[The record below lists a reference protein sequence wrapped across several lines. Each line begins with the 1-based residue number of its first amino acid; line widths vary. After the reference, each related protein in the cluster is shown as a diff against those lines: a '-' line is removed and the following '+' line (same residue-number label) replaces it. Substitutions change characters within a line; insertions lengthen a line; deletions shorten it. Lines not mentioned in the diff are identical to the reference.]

1 MERMTRRAFLE
12 QSGRAVMGAAAGL
25 TVLRAWS
32 HSPNDTIG
40 VAVIGLNG
48 QGKAHIRHFSEIEG
62 VRLVALCD
70 VDERVLQ
77 QAGAMV
83 EQRTGARP
91 KLYTDLRQLLEDKAV
106 DAVSTATPNHWHALL
121 TIWACQA
128 GKDVYVEK
136 PACWSFEEGERM
148 IEAARKYNRIVQVG
162 HQTRSD
168 PVTRL
173 AVQRAWAGEIGKIYM
188 SRGLCYKPR
197 GPIGFQKDTDPPP
210 WLHWE
215 LWQGPATRRPFNPN
229 YVHYNWHW
237 FWNYGNGDIGNQGV
251 HQVDIAR
258 WFLNKRY
265 PVKVHSV
272 GGRYGYEDQGETPNT
287 QIATFEYEDGT
298 LLVFEVRGLFTND
311 EQGAKIGNLVYGS
324 LGYMSSGDG
333 YKPRRSPQE
342 ALPERENLAATR
354 TRRHRRAEPLPQL
367 YSGGALPPRQRPPL
381 RCGGGRH
388 LGAVGASGEYLVSAG
403 TRAALRPRPQA
414 VYRRPRGKRHAP
426 PPRPAE
432 GVRDS
437 DKGVTPGV
445 SRLDVRALV
454 KVAAR

>member
-1 MERMTRRAFLE
+1 MEQITRRTFLE
-12 QSGRAVMGAAAGL
+12 RSGRAIVSAAAGL
-25 TVLRAWS
+25 TVLRSWS
-32 HSPNDTIG
+32 YSPNDTIG
-40 VAVIGLNG
+40 IGIIGLNG
-48 QGKAHIRHFSEIEG
+48 QGKTHMRQFSEIEG
-62 VRLVALCD
+62 VRIVALCD

-83 EQRTGARP
+83 EQRTGTRP
-91 KLYTDLRQLLEDKAV
+91 KLYTDLRQLLEDKAI

-136 PACWSFEEGERM
+136 PACWGFHEGEQM
-148 IEAARKYNRIVQVG
+148 VAAARKYNRIVQVG

-168 PVTRL
+168 PITRL

-188 SRGLCYKPR
+188 ARGLCYKPR

-215 LWQGPATRRPFNPN
+215 LWQGPANRRPFNPN

-251 HQVDIAR
+251 HQIDIAR

-287 QIATFEYEDGT
+287 QIATFEYADGT

-342 ALPERENLAATR
+342 ELPAKEGIQRPELGGTGEPNHYRNFIQAVRSRRVSDLHCDVEEGVISAQLVHLANISYRLGRALRFDPERKRFIGDREANAMLK
-354 TRRHRRAEPLPQL
+354 
-367 YSGGALPPRQRPPL
+367 
-381 RCGGGRH
+381 
-388 LGAVGASGEYLVSAG
+388 
-403 TRAALRPRPQA
+403 RPQQ
-414 VYRRPRGKRHAP
+414 P
-426 PPRPAE
+426 
-432 GVRDS
+432 
-437 DKGVTPGV
+437 KGFEIPERV
-445 SRLDVRALV
+445 
-454 KVAAR
+454 

>member
-12 QSGRAVMGAAAGL
+12 QSGRAALGAAAGL

-48 QGKAHIRHFSEIEG
+48 QGKAHIRQFSEIEG

-77 QAGAMV
+77 QAGAIV
-83 EQRTGARP
+83 EQRTGTRP

-136 PACWSFEEGERM
+136 PACWSFEEGEKM

-210 WLHWE
+210 WLNWE

-342 ALPERENLAATR
+342 ELPEKEN
-354 TRRHRRAEPLPQL
+354 
-367 YSGGALPPRQRPPL
+367 SQRPEL
-381 RCGGGRH
+381 GGTGEPNHYRNFIQAVRSRRVSDLHCDVEEGVISAQLVHLANISYRLGR
-388 LGAVGASGEYLVSAG
+388 
-403 TRAALRPRPQA
+403 ALRFDPVRKQFIGDREA
-414 VYRRPRGKRHAP
+414 NAMLRRQDQPKGFEIP
-426 PPRPAE
+426 
-432 GVRDS
+432 VR
-437 DKGVTPGV
+437 V
-445 SRLDVRALV
+445 
-454 KVAAR
+454 

>member
-1 MERMTRRAFLE
+1 MTRRAFLE
-12 QSGRAVMGAAAGL
+12 QSGRAALGAAAGL

-48 QGKAHIRHFSEIEG
+48 QGKAHIRQFSEIEG

-77 QAGAMV
+77 QAGAIV
-83 EQRTGARP
+83 EQRTGTRP

-136 PACWSFEEGERM
+136 PACWSFEEGEKM

-210 WLHWE
+210 WLNWE

-342 ALPERENLAATR
+342 ELPEKEN
-354 TRRHRRAEPLPQL
+354 
-367 YSGGALPPRQRPPL
+367 SQRPKL
-381 RCGGGRH
+381 GGTGEPNHYRNFIQAVRSRRVSDLHCDVEEGVISAQLVHLANISYRLGR
-388 LGAVGASGEYLVSAG
+388 
-403 TRAALRPRPQA
+403 ALRFDPVRKQFIGDREA
-414 VYRRPRGKRHAP
+414 NAMLRRQDQP
-426 PPRPAE
+426 
-432 GVRDS
+432 
-437 DKGVTPGV
+437 KGFEIPK
-445 SRLDVRALV
+445 
-454 KVAAR
+454 KV

>member
-1 MERMTRRAFLE
+1 MTRRAFLE
-12 QSGRAVMGAAAGL
+12 QSGRAALGAAAGL

-48 QGKAHIRHFSEIEG
+48 QGKAHIRQFSEIEG

-77 QAGAMV
+77 QAGAIV
-83 EQRTGARP
+83 EQRTGTRP

-136 PACWSFEEGERM
+136 PACWSFEEGEKM

-210 WLHWE
+210 WLNWE

-342 ALPERENLAATR
+342 ELPEKEN
-354 TRRHRRAEPLPQL
+354 
-367 YSGGALPPRQRPPL
+367 SQRPEL
-381 RCGGGRH
+381 GGTGEPNHYRNFIQAVRSRRVSDLHCDVEEGVISAQLVHLANISYRLGR
-388 LGAVGASGEYLVSAG
+388 
-403 TRAALRPRPQA
+403 ALRFDPVRKQFIGDREA
-414 VYRRPRGKRHAP
+414 NAMLRRQNQPRGFEIP
-426 PPRPAE
+426 
-432 GVRDS
+432 
-437 DKGVTPGV
+437 T
-445 SRLDVRALV
+445 
-454 KVAAR
+454 KV

>member
-1 MERMTRRAFLE
+1 MTRRAFLE
-12 QSGRAVMGAAAGL
+12 QSGRAALGAAAGL

-48 QGKAHIRHFSEIEG
+48 QGKAHIRQFSEIEG

-83 EQRTGARP
+83 EQRTGTRP

-136 PACWSFEEGERM
+136 PACWSFEEGEKM

-210 WLHWE
+210 WLNWE

-342 ALPERENLAATR
+342 ELPEKEN
-354 TRRHRRAEPLPQL
+354 
-367 YSGGALPPRQRPPL
+367 SQRPEL
-381 RCGGGRH
+381 GGTGEPNHYRNFIQAVRSRRVSDLHCDVEEGVISAQLVHLANISYRLGR
-388 LGAVGASGEYLVSAG
+388 
-403 TRAALRPRPQA
+403 ALRFDPVRKQFIGDREA
-414 VYRRPRGKRHAP
+414 NAMLRRQDQP
-426 PPRPAE
+426 
-432 GVRDS
+432 
-437 DKGVTPGV
+437 KGFEIPK
-445 SRLDVRALV
+445 
-454 KVAAR
+454 KV

>member
-1 MERMTRRAFLE
+1 MMEPITRRAFLE
-12 QSGRAVMGAAAGL
+12 QSGRIIIGASARL

-48 QGKAHIRHFSEIEG
+48 QGKTHIRNFSEIEG
-62 VRLVALCD
+62 VRIVALCD

-77 QAGAMV
+77 QVGAMV

-91 KLYTDLRQLLEDKAV
+91 KLYTDLRQLLEDKAI

-136 PACWSFEEGERM
+136 PACWSFEEGEAM
-148 IEAARKYNRIVQVG
+148 VQAARKYNRIVQVG
-162 HQTRSD
+162 HQMRSD

-173 AVQRAWAGEIGKIYM
+173 AVQRAWAGEIGKLYM

-215 LWQGPATRRPFNPN
+215 LWQGPANRRPFNPN

-251 HQVDIAR
+251 HQVDVAR

-287 QIATFEYEDGT
+287 QVATFEYEDGA

-311 EQGAKIGNLVYGS
+311 EQGAKIGNLVYGA

-333 YKPRRSPQE
+333 YQPRRSPQE
-342 ALPERENLAATR
+342 ALPEREK
-354 TRRHRRAEPLPQL
+354 P
-367 YSGGALPPRQRPPL
+367 QRPDL
-381 RCGGGRH
+381 GGTGEPNHYRNFIQAVRSRRVSDLHCDVEEGVISAQLVHLANISYRLGR
-388 LGAVGASGEYLVSAG
+388 
-403 TRAALRPRPQA
+403 ALRFDPVRKQFVGDREA
-414 VYRRPRGKRHAP
+414 NAMLRRQNQPKGFEIPKR
-426 PPRPAE
+426 
-432 GVRDS
+432 V
-437 DKGVTPGV
+437 
-445 SRLDVRALV
+445 
-454 KVAAR
+454 

>member
-12 QSGRAVMGAAAGL
+12 QSGRAALGAAAGL

-48 QGKAHIRHFSEIEG
+48 QGKAHIRQFSEIEG

-77 QAGAMV
+77 QAGAIV
-83 EQRTGARP
+83 EQRTGTRP

-136 PACWSFEEGERM
+136 PACWSFEEGEKM

-210 WLHWE
+210 WLNWE

-311 EQGAKIGNLVYGS
+311 EQGAKIGNLAYGS

-342 ALPERENLAATR
+342 ELPEKEN
-354 TRRHRRAEPLPQL
+354 
-367 YSGGALPPRQRPPL
+367 SQRPKL
-381 RCGGGRH
+381 GGTGEPNHYRNFIQAVRSRRVSDLHCDVEEGVISAQLVHLANISYRLGR
-388 LGAVGASGEYLVSAG
+388 
-403 TRAALRPRPQA
+403 ALRFDPVRKQFIGDREA
-414 VYRRPRGKRHAP
+414 NAMLRRQDQP
-426 PPRPAE
+426 
-432 GVRDS
+432 
-437 DKGVTPGV
+437 KGFEIPK
-445 SRLDVRALV
+445 
-454 KVAAR
+454 KV

>member
-1 MERMTRRAFLE
+1 MERITRRAFLE
-12 QSGRAVMGAAAGL
+12 QSNRAVLGAVAGL
-25 TVLRAWS
+25 TVLRSWS

-40 VAVIGLNG
+40 VAIIGLNG
-48 QGKAHIRHFSEIEG
+48 QGKTHMRNFSEIEG
-62 VRLVALCD
+62 VRIVALCD

-77 QAGAMV
+77 QSGAMV
-83 EQRTGARP
+83 EQRTGSRP
-91 KLYTDLRQLLEDKAV
+91 KLYTDLRQLLEDKEI

-136 PACWSFEEGERM
+136 PACWGFDEGEKM
-148 IEAARKYNRIVQVG
+148 VQAARKYNRIVQVG

-173 AVQRAWAGEIGKIYM
+173 AVQRALAGELGKVYM

-197 GPIGFQKDTDPPP
+197 GPIGIQKDTDPPP

-215 LWQGPATRRPFNPN
+215 LWQGPANRRPFNPN

-287 QIATFEYEDGT
+287 QVATFEYEDGT
-298 LLVFEVRGLFTND
+298 LLVFEVRGLYTND

-342 ALPERENLAATR
+342 ELPEKQNT
-354 TRRHRRAEPLPQL
+354 
-367 YSGGALPPRQRPPL
+367 QRPEL
-381 RCGGGRH
+381 GGTGEPNHYRNFIQAVRSRRVSDLHCDVEEGVISAQLVHLANISYRLGR
-388 LGAVGASGEYLVSAG
+388 
-403 TRAALRPRPQA
+403 ALRFDPTRKQFIGDRQA
-414 VYRRPRGKRHAP
+414 NALLKRANQP
-426 PPRPAE
+426 
-432 GVRDS
+432 
-437 DKGVTPGV
+437 KGFEIPERV
-445 SRLDVRALV
+445 
-454 KVAAR
+454 

>member
-1 MERMTRRAFLE
+1 MERITRRAFLA
-12 QSGRAVMGAAAGL
+12 QSSRAVLGAAAGL
-25 TVLRAWS
+25 TVLRSWS
-32 HSPNDTIG
+32 QSPNDTIG
-40 VAVIGLNG
+40 VAIIGLNG
-48 QGKAHIRHFSEIEG
+48 QGKTHMRNFNEIDG
-62 VRLVALCD
+62 VRIVALCD

-77 QAGAMV
+77 QSGAMV
-83 EQRTGARP
+83 EQRTGSRP
-91 KLYTDLRQLLEDKAV
+91 KLYTDLRQLLEDKDI

-136 PACWSFEEGERM
+136 PACWGFDEGEKM
-148 IEAARKYNRIVQVG
+148 IQAARKYNRIVQVG
-162 HQTRSD
+162 HQMRSD

-173 AVQRAWAGEIGKIYM
+173 AVQRALAGEIGKVYM

-197 GPIGFQKDTDPPP
+197 GPIGIQKDTDPPP

-215 LWQGPATRRPFNPN
+215 LWQGPANRRPFNPN

-287 QIATFEYEDGT
+287 QVATFEYEDGT
-298 LLVFEVRGLFTND
+298 LLVFEVRGLYTND

-342 ALPERENLAATR
+342 ELPEKENT
-354 TRRHRRAEPLPQL
+354 
-367 YSGGALPPRQRPPL
+367 QRPEL
-381 RCGGGRH
+381 GGTGEPNHYRNFIQAVRSRRVSDLHCDVEEGVISAQLVHLANISYRLGR
-388 LGAVGASGEYLVSAG
+388 
-403 TRAALRPRPQA
+403 ALRFDPVRKQFIGDREA
-414 VYRRPRGKRHAP
+414 NALLKRANQP
-426 PPRPAE
+426 
-432 GVRDS
+432 
-437 DKGVTPGV
+437 KGFEIPE
-445 SRLDVRALV
+445 RI
-454 KVAAR
+454 

>member
-1 MERMTRRAFLE
+1 MEQMTRRAFLE

-77 QAGAMV
+77 QAGAIV

-168 PVTRL
+168 PMTRL
-173 AVQRAWAGEIGKIYM
+173 AVQRAGAGEIGKIYM

-215 LWQGPATRRPFNPN
+215 LWQGPANRRPFNPN

-342 ALPERENLAATR
+342 ELPEKEN
-354 TRRHRRAEPLPQL
+354 
-367 YSGGALPPRQRPPL
+367 SQRPKL
-381 RCGGGRH
+381 GGTGEPNHYRNFIQAVRSRRVSDLHCDVEEGVISAQLVHLANISYRLGR
-388 LGAVGASGEYLVSAG
+388 
-403 TRAALRPRPQA
+403 ALRFDPVRKQFIGDREA
-414 VYRRPRGKRHAP
+414 DAMLRRQDQPKGFEIP
-426 PPRPAE
+426 
-432 GVRDS
+432 VR
-437 DKGVTPGV
+437 V
-445 SRLDVRALV
+445 
-454 KVAAR
+454 

>member
-12 QSGRAVMGAAAGL
+12 QSGRAALGVATGL

-40 VAVIGLNG
+40 VAIVGLNG
-48 QGKAHIRHFSEIEG
+48 QGKTHMRNFSEIEG
-62 VRLVALCD
+62 VRLIALCD

-83 EQRTGARP
+83 EQRTGTRP

-136 PACWSFEEGERM
+136 PACWSFEEGEKM

-210 WLHWE
+210 WLNWE

-342 ALPERENLAATR
+342 ELPEKEN
-354 TRRHRRAEPLPQL
+354 
-367 YSGGALPPRQRPPL
+367 SQRPKL
-381 RCGGGRH
+381 GGTGEPNHYRNFIQAVRSRRVSDLHCDVEEGVISAQLVHLANISYRLGR
-388 LGAVGASGEYLVSAG
+388 
-403 TRAALRPRPQA
+403 ALRFDPVRKQFIGDREA
-414 VYRRPRGKRHAP
+414 DAMLRRQDQPKGFEIP
-426 PPRPAE
+426 
-432 GVRDS
+432 VR
-437 DKGVTPGV
+437 V
-445 SRLDVRALV
+445 
-454 KVAAR
+454 

>member
-1 MERMTRRAFLE
+1 MQPITRRAFLE
-12 QSGRAVMGAAAGL
+12 QSGRAMLGAAAGL

-40 VAVIGLNG
+40 VAIVGLNG
-48 QGKAHIRHFSEIEG
+48 QGKTHLRNFSEIEG
-62 VRLVALCD
+62 VRIVTLCD

-77 QAGAMV
+77 QVGAMV

-91 KLYTDLRQLLEDKAV
+91 KLYTDLRQLLEDKAI

-136 PACWSFEEGERM
+136 PACWSFEEGEAM
-148 IEAARKYNRIVQVG
+148 VQAARKYNRIVQVG
-162 HQTRSD
+162 HQLRSD

-173 AVQRAWAGEIGKIYM
+173 AVQRAWAGEIGKVYM
-188 SRGLCYKPR
+188 ARGLCYKPR
-197 GPIGFQKDTDPPP
+197 GPIGVQQDTNPPP

-251 HQVDIAR
+251 HQVDVAR

-272 GGRYGYEDQGETPNT
+272 GGRYGYDDQGETPNT
-287 QIATFEYEDGT
+287 QVATFEYEDGA

-311 EQGAKIGNLVYGS
+311 EQGAKIGNLVYGA

-333 YKPRRSPQE
+333 YQPRRSPQE
-342 ALPERENLAATR
+342 ALPEREN
-354 TRRHRRAEPLPQL
+354 P
-367 YSGGALPPRQRPPL
+367 QRPEL
-381 RCGGGRH
+381 GGTGEPNHYRNFIQAVRSRRVSDLHCDVEEGVISAQLVHLANIAYRLGR
-388 LGAVGASGEYLVSAG
+388 
-403 TRAALRPRPQA
+403 ALRFDPVRKQFIGDREA
-414 VYRRPRGKRHAP
+414 NAMLRRQNQP
-426 PPRPAE
+426 
-432 GVRDS
+432 
-437 DKGVTPGV
+437 KGFDIPK
-445 SRLDVRALV
+445 
-454 KVAAR
+454 KV

>member
-1 MERMTRRAFLE
+1 MWTSACCSKQAR
-12 QSGRAVMGAAAGL
+12 
-25 TVLRAWS
+25 WS
-32 HSPNDTIG
+32 S
-40 VAVIGLNG
+40 
-48 QGKAHIRHFSEIEG
+48 S
-62 VRLVALCD
+62 AL
-70 VDERVLQ
+70 
-77 QAGAMV
+77 
-83 EQRTGARP
+83 GARP

-136 PACWSFEEGERM
+136 PACWSFEEGEKM

-342 ALPERENLAATR
+342 ELPEKENCSDPNSAAQASR
-354 TRRHRRAEPLPQL
+354 TTTATLFRRCAPAASATYTAMWRRASSRRSWCIWRTSPIGWDARCASTPSASSL
-367 YSGGALPPRQRPPL
+367 SATARQTP
-381 RCGGGRH
+381 C
-388 LGAVGASGEYLVSAG
+388 SA
-403 TRAALRPRPQA
+403 AKIN
-414 VYRRPRGKRHAP
+414 RRDLKF
-426 PPRPAE
+426 
-432 GVRDS
+432 
-437 DKGVTPGV
+437 
-445 SRLDVRALV
+445 L
-454 KVAAR
+454 

>member
-12 QSGRAVMGAAAGL
+12 QSGRAALGAAAGL

-48 QGKAHIRHFSEIEG
+48 QGKAHIRQFSEIEG

-77 QAGAMV
+77 QAGAIV

-136 PACWSFEEGERM
+136 PACWSFEEGEKM

-210 WLHWE
+210 WLNWE

-342 ALPERENLAATR
+342 ELPEKEN
-354 TRRHRRAEPLPQL
+354 
-367 YSGGALPPRQRPPL
+367 SQRPKL
-381 RCGGGRH
+381 GGTGEPNHYRNFIQAVRSRRVSDLHCDVEEGVISAQLVHLANISYRLGR
-388 LGAVGASGEYLVSAG
+388 
-403 TRAALRPRPQA
+403 ALRFDPVRKQFIGDREA
-414 VYRRPRGKRHAP
+414 NAMLRRQDQP
-426 PPRPAE
+426 
-432 GVRDS
+432 
-437 DKGVTPGV
+437 KGFEIPK
-445 SRLDVRALV
+445 
-454 KVAAR
+454 KV

>member
-12 QSGRAVMGAAAGL
+12 QSGRAALGVATGL

-40 VAVIGLNG
+40 VAIVGLNG
-48 QGKAHIRHFSEIEG
+48 QGKTHMRNFSEIEG
-62 VRLVALCD
+62 VRLIALCD

-83 EQRTGARP
+83 EQRIGARP
-91 KLYTDLRQLLEDKAV
+91 KLYTDLRQLLEDKEV
-106 DAVSTATPNHWHALL
+106 DVVSTATPNHWHALL

-136 PACWSFEEGERM
+136 PACWSFEEGEKM
-148 IEAARKYNRIVQVG
+148 IEAARKYHRIVQVG
-162 HQTRSD
+162 HQIRSD

-188 SRGLCYKPR
+188 ARGLCYKPR

-215 LWQGPATRRPFNPN
+215 LWQGPATRRPYNPN

-265 PVKVHSV
+265 PIKVHSV

-342 ALPERENLAATR
+342 ELPQKENL
-354 TRRHRRAEPLPQL
+354 
-367 YSGGALPPRQRPPL
+367 QRPEL
-381 RCGGGRH
+381 GGTGEPNHYRNFIQAVRSRRVSDLHCDVEEGVISAQLVHLANISYRLGR
-388 LGAVGASGEYLVSAG
+388 
-403 TRAALRPRPQA
+403 ALRFDPVRKQFVGDREA
-414 VYRRPRGKRHAP
+414 NAMLRRQNQPRGFEIP
-426 PPRPAE
+426 
-432 GVRDS
+432 
-437 DKGVTPGV
+437 T
-445 SRLDVRALV
+445 
-454 KVAAR
+454 KV

>member
-12 QSGRAVMGAAAGL
+12 QSGRAALGVATGL

-40 VAVIGLNG
+40 VAIVGLNG
-48 QGKAHIRHFSEIEG
+48 QGKTHIRHFSEIEG
-62 VRLVALCD
+62 VRVVALCD

-83 EQRTGARP
+83 EQRTGTRP
-91 KLYTDLRQLLEDKAV
+91 KLYTDLRHLLEDKAV

-136 PACWSFEEGERM
+136 PACWSFEEGEKM

-215 LWQGPATRRPFNPN
+215 LWQGPANRRPFNPN

-342 ALPERENLAATR
+342 ELPEKEN
-354 TRRHRRAEPLPQL
+354 
-367 YSGGALPPRQRPPL
+367 SQRPEL
-381 RCGGGRH
+381 GGTGEPNHYRNFIQAVRSRRVSDLHCDVEEGVISAQLVHLANISYRLGR
-388 LGAVGASGEYLVSAG
+388 
-403 TRAALRPRPQA
+403 ALRFDPVRKQFIGDREA
-414 VYRRPRGKRHAP
+414 NAMLRRQDQPKGFEIP
-426 PPRPAE
+426 
-432 GVRDS
+432 VR
-437 DKGVTPGV
+437 V
-445 SRLDVRALV
+445 
-454 KVAAR
+454 

>member
-1 MERMTRRAFLE
+1 
-12 QSGRAVMGAAAGL
+12 
-25 TVLRAWS
+25 VLRAWS

-48 QGKAHIRHFSEIEG
+48 QGKAHIRQFSEIEG

-77 QAGAMV
+77 QAGAIV

-136 PACWSFEEGERM
+136 PACWSFEEGEKM

-210 WLHWE
+210 WLNWE

-342 ALPERENLAATR
+342 ELPEKEN
-354 TRRHRRAEPLPQL
+354 
-367 YSGGALPPRQRPPL
+367 SQRPEL
-381 RCGGGRH
+381 GGTGEPNHYRNFIQAVRSRRVSDLHCDVEEGVISAQLVHLANISYRLGR
-388 LGAVGASGEYLVSAG
+388 
-403 TRAALRPRPQA
+403 ALRFDPVRKQFIGDREA
-414 VYRRPRGKRHAP
+414 NAMLRRQDQPKGFEIP
-426 PPRPAE
+426 
-432 GVRDS
+432 VR
-437 DKGVTPGV
+437 V
-445 SRLDVRALV
+445 
-454 KVAAR
+454 

>member
-12 QSGRAVMGAAAGL
+12 QSGRAALGAAAGL

-48 QGKAHIRHFSEIEG
+48 QGKAHIRQFSEIEG

-77 QAGAMV
+77 QAGAIV
-83 EQRTGARP
+83 EQRTGTRP

-136 PACWSFEEGERM
+136 PACWSFEEGEKM

-210 WLHWE
+210 WLNWE

-342 ALPERENLAATR
+342 ELPEKEN
-354 TRRHRRAEPLPQL
+354 
-367 YSGGALPPRQRPPL
+367 SQRPKL
-381 RCGGGRH
+381 GGTGEPNHYRNFIQAVRSRRVSDLHCDVEEGVISAQLVHLANISYRLGR
-388 LGAVGASGEYLVSAG
+388 
-403 TRAALRPRPQA
+403 ALRFDPVRKQFIGDREA
-414 VYRRPRGKRHAP
+414 NAMLRRQDQP
-426 PPRPAE
+426 
-432 GVRDS
+432 
-437 DKGVTPGV
+437 KGFEIPK
-445 SRLDVRALV
+445 
-454 KVAAR
+454 KV